1 MRNLNLQGIGAAI
14 MQKPLRAVSQKNPK
28 LVRTGSAGSRQ
39 KQTTKPET
47 NVEQI
52 LITAQA
58 MEKNSLKN
66 IE

>member
-14 MQKPLRAVSQKNPK
+14 MQKPKRAVSQTNPK

-39 KQTTKPET
+39 KLTTKPES